1 MGTELTKSHEKT
13 LEVIGKHGFNELI
26 KPLIRE
32 IHLFDSH
39 VAGTFHLKDK
49 SVLDTVKTGDEL
61 TLLREENPHD
71 RNAILVLN
79 AEKKKIGYV
88 PRKDN
93 LIFAR
98 LMNAGKLLK
107 AKVTKVE
114 PRKGYM
120 MIGMGIY
127 LVDL

>member
-1 MGTELTKSHEKT
+1 MGF
-13 LEVIGKHGFNELI
+13 FNFI
-26 KPLIRE
+26 KE

-39 VAGTFHLKDK
+39 VAGTFHLEDK
-49 SVLDTVKTGDEL
+49 SVLESVTVGTEL
-61 TLLREENPHD
+61 SLLREENPYD
-71 RNAILVLN
+71 ANAILILN

-88 PRKDN
+88 PKRDN
-93 LIFAR
+93 VIFAR

-114 PRKGYM
+114 PRENYVW
-120 MIGMGIY
+120 IAVGIY

>member
-1 MGTELTKSHEKT
+1 MGSELAKNPTGKLAVFNKDA
-13 LEVIGKHGFNELI
+13 IGDLISPLI
-26 KPLIRE
+26 KE

-39 VAGTFHLKDK
+39 VAGTFHLEDK
-49 SVLDTVKTGDEL
+49 SVLESVTVGTEL
-61 TLLREENPHD
+61 SLLREENPYD
-71 RNAILVLN
+71 ANAILILN

-88 PRKDN
+88 PKRDN
-93 LIFAR
+93 VIFAR

-114 PRKGYM
+114 PRENYVW
-120 MIGMGIY
+120 IAVGIY